1 MVVGEGIMEMDIEE
15 EFIIGVE
22 TLVRGIDNRQI

>member
-15 EFIIGVE
+15 ELIIGVE